1 MKTMKPDKAAGPD
14 SITSEMLKNGGP
26 ILQASLL
33 NLMNLIVSSKNL
45 PIKLKE
51 YEIVTI
57 SKKGDAFNC
66 ANYRPIN
73 LLNHIYKLL
82 MQIIYNRISKTL
94 QDSLNDTQAAYQP
107 QRGTV
112 EQIQALQQL
121 IEKCKEFNV
130 D

>member
-51 YEIVTI
+51 SEIITI
-57 SKKGDAFNC
+57 STKGGAFKQN
-66 ANYRPIN
+66 N
-73 LLNHIYKLL
+73 
-82 MQIIYNRISKTL
+82 QTL
-94 QDSLNDTQAAYQP
+94 DQS
-107 QRGTV
+107 
-112 EQIQALQQL
+112 I
-121 IEKCKEFNV
+121 F
-130 D
+130 